1 MQRRLTALSLAA
13 TAVVQPTIPF
23 VAGLVANGVATS
35 NAHANQTPLPLGAVS
50 TNLVSSNLVSAT
62 AETNVSA
69 EAELLA
75 PDNETLKQA
84 TDQYKSQDYEEA
96 QTTLSTVKADDLS
109 ASDKK
114 AYDRLS
120 QRVNDAVEARKTA
133 RADYERG
140 ESLRAD
146 GKYGQAIDAYKKA
159 AKNDYADTATR
170 TKSLEQRALAETSLA
185 SSELS
190 DKAVYAEAREAL
202 SKGDYDTAKAKFTTL
217 NDKGFKAGLFQ
228 RSPAD
233 YLAEI
238 DKKQGMSGS
247 NAMAPAMTPAMTP
260 SGDNAPTTMP
270 SAMGTMDNSSAS
282 TPSAKDYYKMGVQQ
296 YDAKDYDAAKK
307 SFEAAIAGNYK
318 KGLFERS
325 PQGYLDLISKEQ
337 ANMPATPA
345 PSAETPAA
353 PMAAPMA
360 PAASMAPAAPM
371 SSGPAVT
378 VDGSP
383 APAMPAPMTP
393 APMAPAP
400 AAPMSSDSV
409 PATPTAMTK
418 AEARQAYKAGK
429 DAYNKSDW
437 VEARRQFT
445 LAQDAGYK
453 AGLFEDSP
461 SKWLARLDKKEMA
474 EKAKTDAQSMA
485 SAQPMNP
492 SMNQPMAAQPMAA
505 QPMAPA
511 APAPMAPAAPMAPMA
526 PAPMGSSPMNSGS
539 MNSGMMNSGMNS
551 GMSDAD
557 KASKSQELVTQA
569 RAAQDAGDSA
579 RAADL
584 YKQAA
589 AMDSSNQTAIS
600 GLASMQTTGPDDLL
614 TRQERILQAR
624 RQVVQYQFDD
634 AIGQAQTQTAQG
646 DFTAARNSLNVARAA
661 RNSDPT
667 IFTPAELSRFDTQI
681 ANAQTALDRESEI
694 RTKENAETERR
705 NTAALQKQ
713 TLSARQTERERTVG
727 ALISQAREFISQTKY
742 QEALNVIDQII
753 AIDPAND
760 YANGVRP
767 LVEDRAI
774 VQQQRRYQKAFEENI
789 ARQFN
794 RTLEIRTPYDDL
806 VRFPENWPD
815 INEIRDTANAEA
827 RGESATDQ
835 ATMATLNRTIPELRF
850 DGVPFGDVIDFLRDV
865 TGANIFVEWKAL
877 ETAGV
882 DRTTPVTV
890 SRLTNIRF
898 QKALETV
905 LREVSAGT
913 SPLEYNIEEGVIT
926 ISTREQ
932 IAASAPRTVVY
943 DVSDLLFRPLSAG
956 DAPQIQFQL
965 EAVNRGGGAGG
976 GGNNLFS
983 NTGSQGQD
991 QTRTAET
998 IIQDLSQLI
1007 IQSSPDD
1014 WAEGNGGTGTIRTF
1028 QTGSS
1033 YVLIVSNTRKAHQ
1046 QLENLLNKLRTSQA
1060 VQVSIEA
1067 RFLQIS
1073 RSFLE
1078 DIGLDIDVQL
1088 NRGFANSD
1096 KWGFRDRNTG
1106 AFTPEIPITQ
1116 NSSQFTQNPR
1126 TGLPTAAA
1134 TSDPAF
1140 QVAATYLDDFG
1151 VDFLLRATQTS
1162 VNSSIAQAPRITL
1175 FSGQRAQVLVGEYQ
1189 YFITDLNPIIGTN
1202 AVAFDPQL
1210 SPIFSGVQLWVE
1222 AVVSSDRKY
1231 VQLNLV
1237 PQLRQLTSV
1246 QNFVIQAAA
1255 GGAGVGGGSGIA
1267 SGTIQ
1272 LPTQR
1277 YTGLITSTAVPD
1289 GGTVL
1294 LGGLTTGGEVELE
1307 QGVPILSKIPFL
1319 KRLFT
1324 NRSNAKDEQVV
1335 LILVKPTILIMK
1347 EVENRQFPLLSNRA
1361 AP

>member
-1 MQRRLTALSLAA
+1 MFSRRTALPSTSSDTASSSKTSMQRRLTALSLAA
-13 TAVVQPTIPF
+13 AAVAQPMVPF
-23 VAGLVANGVATS
+23 LANSLSAS
-35 NAHANQTPLPLGAVS
+35 KAHASQTPLPLGAIS
-50 TNLVSSNLVSAT
+50 TNLVTAT
-62 AETNVSA
+62 AETNVAAA
-69 EAELLA
+69 ETELFA
-75 PDNETLKQA
+75 ADNETLKQA
-84 TDQYKSQDYEEA
+84 TNQYKAGEYEEA
-96 QTTLSTVKADDLS
+96 QTTLSTVKADELS

-120 QRVNDAVEARKTA
+120 QRTNDAVEARKTA
-133 RADYERG
+133 RADYEKG
-140 ESLRAD
+140 ESLRAE
-146 GKYGQAIDAYKKA
+146 GKYGLAIDAYKKA
-159 AKNDYADTATR
+159 SKNDYADAATR
-170 TKSLEQRALAETSLA
+170 TKSLEQRALAETALA
-185 SSELS
+185 SAELS

-202 SKGDYDTAKAKFTTL
+202 AKGELDTAKSKFSAL

-228 RSPAD
+228 RSPGD

-238 DKKQGMSGS
+238 DKKQGKVAAPM
-247 NAMAPAMTPAMTP
+247 ATEAKPAEMKPAEAAPAAPMTEA
-260 SGDNAPTTMP
+260 G
-270 SAMGTMDNSSAS
+270 
-282 TPSAKDYYKMGVQQ
+282 PSAKDFYKMGVDQ
-296 YDAKDYDAAKK
+296 YNAKDYAAAKK
-307 SFEAAIAGNYK
+307 SFEAAAAGDYK

-325 PQGYLDLISKEQ
+325 PQGYLELIAKEE
-337 ANMPATPA
+337 AKAMA
-345 PSAETPAA
+345 PAA
-353 PMAAPMA
+353 PAPMAEAPAAPAVPMA
-360 PAASMAPAAPM
+360 PAAEPMKPAAPM
-371 SSGPAVT
+371 VSGPAVT
-378 VDGSP
+378 VDGAP
-383 APAMPAPMTP
+383 APAATPAPAPMAEGTPAPMGPMGLTKAEARQAYNAGRDAYRKGDWIEARRQFTIAQDAGYKPGLFEDSAAKYIARMDKKEMADKAKADAEAMASATPAPVAPAPVEPAPMAPAPVAPMAPAPMTP

-400 AAPMSSDSV
+400 A
-409 PATPTAMTK
+409 MT
-418 AEARQAYKAGK
+418 
-429 DAYNKSDW
+429 D
-437 VEARRQFT
+437 
-445 LAQDAGYK
+445 
-453 AGLFEDSP
+453 
-461 SKWLARLDKKEMA
+461 A
-474 EKAKTDAQSMA
+474 EKST
-485 SAQPMNP
+485 
-492 SMNQPMAAQPMAA
+492 
-505 QPMAPA
+505 
-511 APAPMAPAAPMAPMA
+511 
-526 PAPMGSSPMNSGS
+526 
-539 MNSGMMNSGMNS
+539 
-551 GMSDAD
+551 
-557 KASKSQELVTQA
+557 KSQELTAQA
-569 RAAQDAGDSA
+569 RAAQDGGDSA
-579 RAADL
+579 KAADL

-589 AMDSSNQTAIS
+589 ATDGSNQAAIS
-600 GLASMQTTGPDDLL
+600 GLASMQGGDDLL

-634 AIGQAQTQTAQG
+634 AIGKAQTETAQG

-661 RNSDPT
+661 RNSDPS
-667 IFTPAELSRFDTQI
+667 IFTQAELARFDTQI
-681 ANAQTALDRESEI
+681 AGAQTALD
-694 RTKENAETERR
+694 KEATLRAE
-705 NTAALQKQ
+705 AD
-713 TLSARQTERERTVG
+713 LSAQQKATAQLQRSNATARQAEREKTIG
-727 ALISQAREFISQTKY
+727 ALINQARELVAQTKY
-742 QEALNVIDQII
+742 TEAVHVIDQIL
-753 AIDPAND
+753 AIEPSND

-767 LVEDRAI
+767 LIEDRAI
-774 VQQQRRYQKAFEENI
+774 IQQQRRFQKAFEENVSK
-789 ARQFN
+789 QFN
-794 RTLEIRTPYDDL
+794 RTVEIRTPYDDL

-815 INEIRDTANAEA
+815 INEIRDAAALEA
-827 RGESATDQ
+827 RGDTATD
-835 ATMATLNRTIPELRF
+835 ATTMATFNRTIPELRF

-913 SPLEYNIEEGVIT
+913 TPLEYNIEEGIIT

-943 DVSDLLFRPLSAG
+943 DVSDLLFRPLDAG
-956 DAPQIQFQL
+956 DPPEIQFQL
-965 EAVNRGGGAGG
+965 EAINRGGGAGG
-976 GGNNLFS
+976 GGSNLFS
-983 NTGSQGQD
+983 NSGGQGQD
-991 QTRTAET
+991 ETRTAET
-998 IIQDLSQLI
+998 ILQDLSQLI

-1046 QLENLLNKLRTSQA
+1046 ALETLLNKLRTSQA
-1060 VQVSIEA
+1060 VQVSVEA

-1073 RSFLE
+1073 RSYLE

-1096 KWGFRDRNTG
+1096 KWGFRDQNTG
-1106 AFTPEIPITQ
+1106 AFTPEIPIDQ
-1116 NSSQFTQNPR
+1116 NSSSFTANPR
-1126 TGLPTAAA
+1126 TGLPTSIAAG
-1134 TSDPAF
+1134 SPPAL
-1140 QVAATYLDDFG
+1140 QIAGTYLDDFG
-1151 VDFLLRATQTS
+1151 VDFLIRATQTS

-1175 FSGQRAQVLVGEYQ
+1175 FSGQRARVLVGEYQ

-1210 SPIFSGVQLWVE
+1210 SPVFSGVELWVQ

-1231 VQLNLV
+1231 VQLNLI

-1267 SGTIQ
+1267 QGTIQ

-1277 YTGLITSTAVPD
+1277 YTGLVTSTSVPD

-1335 LILVKPTILIMK
+1335 LILVKPTIVIMK
-1347 EVENRQFPLLSNRA
+1347 ETEARQFPLLSNRA
-1361 AP
+1361 NNP